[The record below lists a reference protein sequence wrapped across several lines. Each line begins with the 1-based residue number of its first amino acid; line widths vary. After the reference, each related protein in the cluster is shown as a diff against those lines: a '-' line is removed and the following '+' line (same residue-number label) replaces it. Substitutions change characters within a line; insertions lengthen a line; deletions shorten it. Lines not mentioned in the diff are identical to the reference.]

1 MKQKLQILWTALLLM
16 VSVAI
21 LFLFDYWLF
30 DMGAFF
36 KGEWQ
41 ELWFNALGFV
51 VFIAGLFYTALCIA
65 IIVEESK
72 KVQ

>member
-1 MKQKLQILWTALLLM
+1 MKKKLQIFYIVAFSM